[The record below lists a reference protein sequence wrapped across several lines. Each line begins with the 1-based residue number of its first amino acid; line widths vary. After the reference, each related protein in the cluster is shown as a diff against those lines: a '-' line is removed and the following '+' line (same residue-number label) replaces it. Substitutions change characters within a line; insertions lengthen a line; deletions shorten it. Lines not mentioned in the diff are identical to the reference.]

1 MARIYKYYGTP
12 TVSRSDM
19 EEVRTDLGTVSVTP
33 DRVRVGQYQTYD
45 ITYTVGD
52 VDIQI
57 GGVVRFSI
65 PFGFAA
71 PQAALPIRP
80 GYIRAVCEKPGVD
93 LKLEFR
99 KSIWYKKSFTRTKEE
114 NNTEH
119 TGANVY
125 VRVTGCALTKG
136 DQITL
141 IYGDNSYGSEGAYAP
156 NTLGPLQFDV
166 AVDADGQGAAP
177 FSGFYL
183 CSDVPFVHVLPL
195 EACALHMII
204 PSNTVVGEP
213 FKAIVAALDRFQ
225 NLAFDYTGKVV
236 LYRGDRKLTELS
248 FTPEDGGLQ
257 HAMLTLEEPGTVYL
271 RAVDMDRGVAADS
284 NPTLCTAEASKLNF
298 YWGDIHGHSAI
309 QWGQGSGEG
318 YYEYGKEIAGLD
330 FCSLSDPCAGRYT
343 DDDVSSRYALSCYM
357 TDEEWAHIQQ
367 LNRDFYKPG
376 EFVPLLGYEYHNDAP
391 APRYGGDRN
400 VYYATYDEPIF
411 RCCDEGS
418 YTPEQLW
425 KRLEEHGCRAITIP
439 HHSAKS
445 VMLNNISLHN
455 EHFQRLIEIYS
466 SWGNSECEGC
476 ERPII
481 GGAVYQNHSV
491 QDALAR
497 GERLG
502 FVGASDTHSG
512 QPGFTYWVFENR
524 SYRGGLTC
532 VMTEQLDREH
542 VFDAMWNRSVYA
554 TTGERILLQFHLNGT
569 PMGQELRLHRGDAL
583 NLKVKVIGTGELD
596 TIEIVKD
603 GSVLCRKA
611 CAGSTEAELVCN
623 DDSGVISGTWSYYY
637 ARILQKD
644 KAMAWASPIWVV
656 YED

>member
-1 MARIYKYYGTP
+1 MATIYHHYCKP

-19 EEVRTDLGTVSVTP
+19 EVVRDDLGTVSVSP
-33 DRVRVGQYQTYD
+33 SSVRAGQYQTYH
-45 ITYTVGD
+45 IIYTVGD
-52 VDIQI
+52 VDIKI
-57 GGVVRFSI
+57 GGVIRFSI

-71 PQAALPIRP
+71 PQANLPIRP
-80 GYIRAVCEKPGVD
+80 GYVTAECSKPGVN
-93 LKLEFR
+93 LHLEFKESVWHR
-99 KSIWYKKSFTRTKEE
+99 KSFTRTKEE

-125 VRVTGCALTKG
+125 VRITGRALTKG
-136 DQITL
+136 DQVVL
-141 IYGDNSYGSEGAYAP
+141 VYGDDSYGGDGAYAP

-166 AVDADGQGAAP
+166 AVDADGHGEAP

-183 CSDVPFVHVLPL
+183 CSDVPFVNVLPL
-195 EACALHMII
+195 EACKLNLIV
-204 PSNTVVGEP
+204 PSNCVVGQP
-213 FKAIVAALDRFQ
+213 FKVIVSALDRFH
-225 NLAFDYTGKVV
+225 NLAFDYVGQVS
-236 LYRGDRKLTELS
+236 LFHGDRQVAEVT
-248 FTPEDGGLQ
+248 FCPEDAGLQ
-257 HAMLTLEEPGTVYL
+257 NVYVTLDEPGTIYL
-271 RAVDMDRGVAADS
+271 RGEDANKRFTAFS
-284 NPTLCTAEASKLNF
+284 NPTLCAAEEAPVKF
-298 YWGDIHGHSAI
+298 FWGDIHGHTAI

-330 FCSLSDPCAGRYT
+330 FCSLSDPGAGRYT
-343 DDDVSSRYALSCYM
+343 DDDATCRTALSCYM

-367 LNRDFYKPG
+367 INRDFYRPG
-376 EFVPLLGYEYHNDAP
+376 EFVPILGYEYHNDAA
-391 APRYGGDRN
+391 APRCGGDRN

-425 KRLEEHGCRAITIP
+425 QRLRERGCRAITIP

-445 VMLNNISLHN
+445 VMLNNLELHD
-455 EHFQRLIEIYS
+455 EYFQRLIEIYS

-481 GGAVYQNHSV
+481 GGAVYPGHSV

-532 VMTEQLDREH
+532 VMTDQLDREH

-554 TTGERILLQFHLNGT
+554 TTGERILLRFRLNGT
-569 PMGQELRLHRGDAL
+569 PMGQELTLRRETPIQLEIE
-583 NLKVKVIGTGELD
+583 VIGTADLD
-596 TIEIVKD
+596 TVEIIKD
-603 GSVLCRKA
+603 GHVLCRRK
-611 CAGSTEAELVCN
+611 CSAGSQAQLSYTDNSGVCN
-623 DDSGVISGTWSYYY
+623 GTWSYYY
-637 ARILQKD
+637 TRVLQKD
-644 KAMAWASPIWVV
+644 KEMAWSSPIWVV

>member
-33 DRVRVGQYQTYD
+33 DRVRVGQYQTYH

-80 GYIRAVCEKPGVD
+80 GYVRAVCEKPGVD

-166 AVDADGQGAAP
+166 AVDVDGQGAAP

-425 KRLEEHGCRAITIP
+425 KRLKEHGCRAITIP
-439 HHSAKS
+439 CSMDFMA
-445 VMLNNISLHN
+445 V
-455 EHFQRLIEIYS
+455 S
-466 SWGNSECEGC
+466 SYGAGTESSG
-476 ERPII
+476 RVRII
-481 GGAVYQNHSV
+481 K
-491 QDALAR
+491 D
-497 GERLG
+497 
-502 FVGASDTHSG
+502 
-512 QPGFTYWVFENR
+512 
-524 SYRGGLTC
+524 
-532 VMTEQLDREH
+532 
-542 VFDAMWNRSVYA
+542 
-554 TTGERILLQFHLNGT
+554 
-569 PMGQELRLHRGDAL
+569 
-583 NLKVKVIGTGELD
+583 LD
-596 TIEIVKD
+596 TIIQNKHVILVED
-603 GSVLCRKA
+603 VL
-611 CAGSTEAELVCN
+611 
-623 DDSGVISGTWSYYY
+623 DSGITLHYLIQLLRQRQPASLRLVTLLDKP
-637 ARILQKD
+637 ARRRAQVDVDYCGFQVPDAFLVGYGLDYGEKYRNLPDVCILKRSMYQK
-644 KAMAWASPIWVV
+644 
-656 YED
+656 